1 MQLFFN
7 NCTYLLK
14 MNKKGITL
22 IEVMIALLVLGVMLI
37 PVFSYLS
44 GAVMDTEKIYTEAV
58 AISKAKFI
66 MDTMMNQIPFK
77 AIIESNGTIGCE
89 FTGLPEENYTSG
101 FMSMDVSQM
110 PGYGNASNNEKRRM
124 KTRLE
129 NRKKEVENVNTLL
142 SGLIPKMFGDGCG
155 PVDTYK
161 WNGCGHY
168 TDPKG
173 FVYYCVANV
182 KNEGIGYNGVRED
195 DSIFKSGSDKDYRL
209 KNFVTTDSTSK
220 GAYMKKIIV
229 QVMWVPQKGIKNPE
243 DPKYSNKVKS
253 VFLVG
258 FKYNLE

>member
-1 MQLFFN
+1 
-7 NCTYLLK
+7 

-22 IEVMIALLVLGVMLI
+22 IEVMIALLVLGIMLI

-77 AIIESNGTIGCE
+77 VIRESSNGKIGCE
-89 FTGLPEENYTSG
+89 FSGLPEDINNSG
-101 FMSMDVSQM
+101 FMGMDASQM
-110 PGYGNASNNEKRRM
+110 PGYGMASNNEKRRIR
-124 KTRLE
+124 TRLE
-129 NRKKEVENVNTLL
+129 NKKIEVENVNTLL

-155 PVDTYK
+155 PIDTYK
-161 WNGCGHY
+161 WNGEGHY

-173 FVYYCVANV
+173 FVYYCIANV
-182 KNEGIGYNGVRED
+182 KNEGIGYYGVRD
-195 DSIFKSGSDKDYRL
+195 DDIVFKNSGSSDKEYQL
-209 KNFVTTDSTSK
+209 KNFVTTNSNK

-229 QVMWVPQKGIKNPE
+229 QVMWVPIKGIKNPE
-243 DPKYSNKVKS
+243 DQKYSNKVKS
-253 VFLVG
+253 IFLVG